1 MSKYWN
7 LSAGKMKVFGLGLLI
22 LSGLAVNAH
31 AGTILGS
38 AGNFA
43 VLGATPSVTNIGS
56 TTLTGSLG
64 VWPAASITGMGP
76 GANQIT
82 VNGANATG
90 NADVHIGDSVANTAQ
105 TDAGI
110 AFGTLAGLSP
120 TTNDAGLGPIE
131 LGAQTLTAGVYKLDA
146 ALLDGVLTL
155 NFAGVSDKNIVF
167 QIASTLTTASGPG
180 IASVVIENANATD
193 NVFWQVGSS
202 AQIGTYTSFVG
213 NIIAYSTIAMQ
224 TGATDAC
231 GSVISLTAAV
241 TMDTNTISN
250 TCAGGTGGGGG
261 GGTVIGGGTGV
272 PEGGSTL
279 LYLCSFL
286 LPLGAMRAFRFR
298 RSI

>member
-1 MSKYWN
+1 MSKYWH
-7 LSAGKMKVFGLGLLI
+7 LSAGKMKVFSLGLLI
-22 LSGLAVNAH
+22 LSVLAVNAH

-43 VLGATPSVTNIGS
+43 VLGATPDVTNTGS

-64 VWPAASITGMGP
+64 VSPALSITGLGS
-76 GANQIT
+76 IT
-82 VNGANATG
+82 VNGAPGATS
-90 NADVHIGDSVANTAQ
+90 ADVHLGDAVATTAQ
-105 TDAGI
+105 SDAGI
-110 AFGTLAGLSP
+110 GYGILAALSP

-131 LGAQTLTAGVYKLDA
+131 LGGQTLTAGVYKLDA
-146 ALLDGVLTL
+146 ALLDGMLTL
-155 NFAGVSDKNIVF
+155 NFAGLSNQNIVF
-167 QIASTLTTASGPG
+167 QIASTLTTASGAG
-180 IASVVIENANATD
+180 IASVVIEGANATD

-213 NIIAYSTIAMQ
+213 NIIALKTVAMQ

-231 GSVISLTAAV
+231 GSVISLIAAV
-241 TMDTNTISN
+241 TLDTNTISN
-250 TCAGGTGGGGG
+250 TCAGGTGGGGT
-261 GGTVIGGGTGV
+261 GTVIGGGTGV

>member
-1 MSKYWN
+1 MSKYWY
-7 LSAGKMKVFGLGLLI
+7 LTAGKMKVFSLGLLI
-22 LSGLAVNAH
+22 LSVLAVNAH

-110 AFGTLAGLSP
+110 AFGILAGLSP
-120 TTNDAGLGPIE
+120 SSSTAGVVE
-131 LGAQTLTAGVYKLDA
+131 LGGQTLTSGVYNLGA

-155 NFAGVSDKNIVF
+155 NFAGASNQNIVF
-167 QIASTLTTASGPG
+167 QIGSTLTTASGPG
-180 IASVVIENANATD
+180 IASVVIEGANSTD

-202 AQIGTYTSFVG
+202 VQIGTYTSFVG
-213 NIIAYSTIAMQ
+213 NIIANTTVAMQ